1 MLYPYSLYIFQC
13 ENIVSSFISCE
24 AFGDARILMSRT
36 SLTLEP
42 KYTTYY
48 SDSQIYNKGN
58 SMD

>member
-1 MLYPYSLYIFQC
+1 MQTAQQRPGL
-13 ENIVSSFISCE
+13 
-24 AFGDARILMSRT
+24 GLMWVGLQNRHNKDSKVF
-36 SLTLEP
+36 TLEP